1 MMRRVILSSL
11 LIVALTACKKKVE
24 TIHPAYQ
31 SITQSVYASGIVKSR
46 NQYQVF
52 ANVTGIIGKSFLT
65 EGAFVKQGQ
74 VLLQIYNPT
83 LELNKNNALL
93 AANYNAIQ
101 NNADKLQELGFNIE
115 VARRRK
121 DSDSLLYLRQLNL
134 WEQTVGSKVEL
145 EERELQS
152 KSSKNAYQVA
162 LLKYQEL
169 QKQLDFAARQS
180 AMNVAITTSQAG
192 DLLVKSLIAGRVFS
206 VLKKQ
211 GEMVTAQT
219 PIAIIGE
226 SDDFYLELQVEEY
239 DIAQV
244 NEGQKILLSMDS
256 YRGQVLEAVVSKIY
270 PIMNEKTKTF
280 TIEANFLKKPAK
292 IYPNLTAEANI
303 VIITKEKAL
312 LIPRNYLVEDQFVLL
327 ENGEKRKVQTGLK
340 DYQKVE
346 ILGGISNQDALI
358 KPVQ

>member
-1 MMRRVILSSL
+1 MMRRVILSGL

-24 TIHPAYQ
+24 TIHPVYQ
-31 SITQSVYASGIVKSR
+31 SITQSVYASGVVKSR

-52 ANVTGIIGKSFLT
+52 ANATGIIGKSYLS
-65 EGAFVKQGQ
+65 EGAFVHQGQ
-74 VLLQIYNPT
+74 VLLQINNPT

-93 AANYNAIQ
+93 AANYNSLP
-101 NNADKLQELGFNIE
+101 NNADKLQELSFNIE
-115 VARRRK
+115 VAKRRK
-121 DSDSLLYLRQLNL
+121 DSDSLLYFRQLNL

-145 EERELQS
+145 EERELQA
-152 KSSKNAYQVA
+152 KSSKNAYQAA

-169 QKQLDFAARQS
+169 QKQLDFSARQS
-180 AMNVAITTSQAG
+180 AMNAAITNAQLG
-192 DLLVKSLIAGRVFS
+192 DLQVRSLLSGRVFS

-226 SDDFYLELQVEEY
+226 SDNFYLELQVEEY

-244 NEGQKILLSMDS
+244 KEGQKILLSMDS

-270 PIMNEKTKTF
+270 PIMNERTKTF
-280 TIEANFLKKPAK
+280 TIEANFLKKPEK

-303 VIITKEKAL
+303 IITTKEKAL
-312 LIPRNYLVEDQFVLL
+312 LIPRNYLVGDQFVLL

-346 ILGGISNQDALI
+346 ILGGISTHDALT
-358 KPVQ
+358 KPAQ

>member
-1 MMRRVILSSL
+1 M
-11 LIVALTACKKKVE
+11 
-24 TIHPAYQ
+24 
-31 SITQSVYASGIVKSR
+31 
-46 NQYQVF
+46 F
-52 ANVTGIIGKSFLT
+52 ANVTGIIGKSYLS

-74 VLLQIYNPT
+74 VLLQINNPT

-93 AANYNAIQ
+93 AANYNALQ
-101 NNADKLQELGFNIE
+101 NNADKLQELSFNIE

-145 EERELQS
+145 EERELQA

-192 DLLVKSLIAGRVFS
+192 DLLVKSLIGGRVFS

-280 TIEANFLKKPAK
+280 TIEANFSKKPEK

-303 VIITKEKAL
+303 VITTKEKAL

-358 KPVQ
+358 KPAQ

>member
-1 MMRRVILSSL
+1 
-11 LIVALTACKKKVE
+11 
-24 TIHPAYQ
+24 
-31 SITQSVYASGIVKSR
+31 
-46 NQYQVF
+46 
-52 ANVTGIIGKSFLT
+52 VTGIIGKSYLT

-74 VLLQIYNPT
+74 VLLQINNPT

-93 AANYNAIQ
+93 AANYNALQ
-101 NNADKLQELGFNIE
+101 NNADKLQELAFNIE

-121 DSDSLLYLRQLNL
+121 DSDSLLYLRQINL

-226 SDDFYLELQVEEY
+226 SNDFYLELQVEEY

-346 ILGGISNQDALI
+346 ILGGISNQDAII
-358 KPVQ
+358 KPAQ